1 MYIDTSHLTRGGKTY
16 TRHLLRKSYRAH
28 GKVLHRTI
36 ANVSHC
42 SAAEIEAL
50 RLALRHKGELEYL
63 GPLQD
68 AITLKLDIGENY
80 SQTSPS
86 LPLHRRKKPMGA
98 GEAFWHPGTT
108 AGRRRTERL
117 VRFPQEALQHGL
129 DSARLQHHLQ
139 RPSQPLAGML
149 FLMPSDDVAIA
160 LDLCSALLDEPAFDV
175 TPGELDHHHIF
186 VHCLVGSHAKVRQSQ
201 SGFQVKIVHLA

>member
-1 MYIDTSHLTRGGKTY
+1 MSRLWWQLPGPSRFVARIIQDLRDGKNT
-16 TRHLLRKSYRAH
+16 
-28 GKVLHRTI
+28 V
-36 ANVSHC
+36 
-42 SAAEIEAL
+42 
-50 RLALRHKGELEYL
+50 
-63 GPLQD
+63 
-68 AITLKLDIGENY
+68 LDIGENY